1 MITKR
6 PRRRLTRALLA
17 LAVPIAVLAFMPG
30 RASAAMMTVN
40 PTFSGS
46 GSNTSIL
53 SAIAVC
59 DPCAPDV
66 FFHDPSGVLQSWG
79 IGASGLIQAQASW
92 SNPSSIDL
100 NYSAGKL
107 RHGQTLDLTD
117 TLTPGSGSITI
128 NYSASATL
136 GIFGTPQSGM
146 DETCAAAAVS
156 NAGCNGWVP
165 TTKTFTVGPV
175 TASDTIPCQMPLPG
189 ESPRDCSH
197 TKTINLWS
205 ADFLGI
211 ANASIDLVLDETVHV
226 TGSGVATVRIAVISG
241 GDAIPNNVLSFGGS
255 SPSSV
260 GDPISISC
268 TQPVGSDLMYT
279 LQSPSYSAEPAT
291 YSGDVKLAISG
302 HVFGFIGGT
311 YTTPPL
317 ISSSGAD
324 LGPIAMNAPDQNVDL
339 GPVLANNVPP
349 TANSGGPYS
358 GNEGSPVSFDGSGS
372 SSICGLSNTTMVW
385 HFSDG
390 GVAFGM
396 HPTHTFHGPGNFTGE
411 LTVTD
416 GDGNSASSDFTV
428 SIANLPPV
436 ANAGPDMSTEWG
448 VPVTLAGSAVD
459 PGSDEQPFLSYSWSF
474 GDGSPS
480 ASGGASATHTY
491 AAPGVYTATFTAC
504 DPEAACGLS
513 TMQVTVVQRT
523 STISYTGPTSANSSK
538 TITLSATV
546 VDDLGQA
553 VVGKIVV
560 FTLGAQTISAMTN
573 GSGVASVPLKLNQK
587 HGSYTVSAAFAGDSK
602 YVGSSTS
609 QTFTLGP

>member
-1 MITKR
+1 MKR
-6 PRRRLTRALLA
+6 PRRRLRRALLA
-17 LAVPIAVLAFMPG
+17 VAVPIAVLAFMPG
-30 RASAAMMTVN
+30 RAAAATMTVN

-59 DPCAPDV
+59 DPCAPDA
-66 FFHDPSGVLQSWG
+66 FFSDPTGFLQTWG

-100 NYSAGKL
+100 NYTAGKL

-117 TLTPGSGSITI
+117 KLTPGAGSITI
-128 NYSASATL
+128 NYSASATI
-136 GIFGTPQSGM
+136 GVFGSPLTGNLS
-146 DETCAAAAVS
+146 CAAAAVS
-156 NAGCNGWVP
+156 DASCNGWVP
-165 TTKTFTVGPV
+165 TTDSFTVGPI

-189 ESPRDCSH
+189 ESPRDCSN
-197 TKTINLWS
+197 TKTINLWN

-211 ANASIDLVLDETVHV
+211 ANASIDLILDETVHV

-241 GDAIPNNVLSFGGS
+241 GDAIPNNTLNFGGS

-260 GDPISISC
+260 ADPISISC
-268 TQPVGSDLMYT
+268 SQPVGNDLMYSLT
-279 LQSPSYSAEPAT
+279 NPSYSAEPAT

-302 HVFGFIGGT
+302 HVFGFFGGT

-317 ISSSGAD
+317 VSTSGAD

-339 GPVLANNVPP
+339 GPVLANNIPP
-349 TANSGGPYS
+349 IASSGGPYS
-358 GNEGSPVSFDGSGS
+358 GDEGSPVSFDGSGS
-372 SSICGLSNTTMVW
+372 SSICGLSSLTMVW

-390 GVAFGM
+390 GVAFGQ
-396 HPTHTFHGPGNFTGE
+396 HPQHTFHGPGNFTGE

-416 GDGNSASSDFTV
+416 GDGNSSSSDFTV
-428 SIANLPPV
+428 SITNLPPV

-448 VPVTLAGSAVD
+448 VPITLAGSAVD
-459 PGSDEQPFLSYSWSF
+459 PGSDEQPFLTYSWNF

-480 ASGGASATHTY
+480 ASGGASAVHAY
-491 AAPGVYTATFTAC
+491 AAPGTYTATLTAC
-504 DPEAACGLS
+504 DPEVACGTS
-513 TMQVTVVQRT
+513 TMHVTVVQRT
-523 STISYTGPTSANSSK
+523 TTVSYTGPTSANSSK

-546 VDDLGQA
+546 VDDLAQV
-553 VVGKIVV
+553 VVGRTVV

-573 GSGVASVPLKLNQK
+573 GAGVASASLKLNQK

-602 YVGSSTS
+602 YVGASTS
-609 QTFTLGP
+609 QAFMIGP